1 MLHVAYGGHGG
12 TVPRYFCV
20 GAHINHGERKCISFG
35 GLKIDDAVGRTVLQA
50 IGGNAIEAAL
60 AAADQRRRQHE
71 AQRQALAL
79 EVEQAQYEVRLA
91 ARRYEAVDPDNRLV
105 AAELEARWNGALRH
119 ARMLEEKLDSGEH
132 GPLAAQIP
140 DRAVLVSLAQ
150 DLPAIW
156 QAPTTAM
163 GLKQRIVRILIHEIV
178 ADVDDTQREIALLI
192 HWAGGR
198 HSELRVK
205 KNEPGKHGRSTSLE
219 AIDVVR
225 QMAGQFPDEQIAA
238 TLNRLGLQTGTGNS
252 WTELRVRSARHYQ
265 ALPAFDPNRPR
276 DDRLTLQDAAAR
288 LGVSPTTV
296 RRLITTQTLPA
307 KQVVPCAPWEIAA
320 AALESDAV
328 RDAVSA
334 IKLRTGL
341 PRTHIADGQDSMF
354 SEG

>member
-1 MLHVAYGGHGG
+1 MI
-12 TVPRYFCV
+12 
-20 GAHINHGERKCISFG
+20 AHLPKMHAKESNRALFEVFA
-35 GLKIDDAVGRTVLQA
+35 LLMEGRTVLQT

-60 AAADQRRRQHE
+60 AAADPRRRQHD

-79 EVEQAQYEVRLA
+79 EVEQAQYEARLA

-105 AAELEARWNGALRH
+105 AAELEARWNGALQH
-119 ARMLEEKLDSGEH
+119 ARMLEEKWNSGEQA
-132 GPLAAQIP
+132 PLAAQIP
-140 DRAVLVSLAQ
+140 DRPVLVSLAQ

-163 GLKQRIVRILIHEIV
+163 GLKQRIVRILIQEIV
-178 ADVDDTQREIALLI
+178 ADVDDTHREIALLI

-205 KNEPGKHGRSTSLE
+205 KNEPGQHGRSTSLE

-276 DDRLTLQDAAAR
+276 DGRLTLQDAAAR
-288 LGVSPTTV
+288 LGVSPTSV

-307 KQVVPCAPWEIAA
+307 RQVVPCAPWEIAS

-328 RDAVSA
+328 RDAVRA

-341 PRTHIADGQDSMF
+341 PRTHITDGQDSMF

>member
-20 GAHINHGERKCISFG
+20 GAHINYGAQKCISFG
-35 GLKIDDAVGRTVLQA
+35 GLKIDEAVGRTVLQA

-71 AQRQALAL
+71 TQRQALAL
-79 EVEQAQYEVRLA
+79 EVEQAQYEARLA

-105 AAELEARWNGALRH
+105 AAELETRWNGALQH
-119 ARMLEEKLDSGEH
+119 ARMLEEKYSGAQA
-132 GPLAAQIP
+132 PLAAQIP

-192 HWAGGR
+192 HWAGGQ

-205 KNEPGKHGRSTSLE
+205 KNESGKHGRSTSLE

-276 DDRLTLQDAAAR
+276 DGQLTLQDAAAR
-288 LGVSPTTV
+288 LGVSPTSV
-296 RRLITTQTLPA
+296 RRMITRQTLPA
-307 KQVVPCAPWEIAA
+307 RQVVPCAPWEIAA

-328 RDAVSA
+328 RNAVSA